1 MWQPTF
7 ERLVGALLLA
17 GAIVFVLLLAG
28 IGSELLTNPIPYHP

>member
-7 ERLVGALLLA
+7 ERLVGALLLT

-28 IGSELLTNPIPYHP
+28 IGSELLMNPIPYNP